1 MPHFFESIDVSY
13 FQHDG
18 QCKDFTDPGHGLKQ
32 AELLFELYL
41 CQNLFFNIESRSRT
55 DLCCFG

>member
-1 MPHFFESIDVSY
+1 MPHFFESIDVTY

-32 AELLFELYL
+32 AELLR
-41 CQNLFFNIESRSRT
+41 IPS
-55 DLCCFG
+55 